1 MSRERTVNFDQQTTF
16 PKNSKPT
23 KVWLWLVVN
32 KITENKLS
40 FAAFLRVH
48 SNLKEVSYFP

>member
-16 PKNSKPT
+16 SKNSKPT
-23 KVWLWLVVN
+23 KVWLWLVN

-40 FAAFLRVH
+40 FAAFLRAH